1 MMDSIF
7 ADALPLLLDRFPDA
21 RILSLDCFDTL
32 LWRDTHAPHD
42 VFAALDLADPFQR
55 SLGEQRARSTAA
67 LLHQRNEVT
76 LAEIY
81 AEILPNADAGV
92 RAAMVAAELATEMR
106 MCFGFAPVIALIRAA
121 KARGLPVVVASDTY
135 FDAEQLGA
143 LIAAAAGSDVR
154 AMIDRIYCSCD
165 HKRSKG
171 EGLLGIAAADIG
183 LPASAFLHVGD
194 NPKADYDAA
203 HRLGMQAVH
212 LRQFT
217 PETEQRLRLEAG
229 TDAMLHPNHARIAP
243 IQPHRATLAL
253 GERQIACPA
262 ERLGYGV
269 IGPVLDAFAT
279 WLRGEVA
286 TLRAGRGGIVHLL
299 FLMRDGYLP
308 KQVYEARIPDASSH
322 AIEISRFTATAASFA
337 TAEDVLRYC
346 ALEATTEPGILLNQ
360 LLLPRQEAV
369 ALLRSLPPGGGFHA
383 LIRAIRQERVMR
395 RILERSRKFADRL
408 ADYLRQQVA
417 PAPGD
422 TLVLVDLG
430 YNGTVQN
437 MIAPVLRRMFDVA
450 TAGRYLLLR
459 EQDVSGLDKR
469 GFIAAPDYDGSTL
482 EALCGNVAVLEQIC
496 TVAQGSV
503 VDYARGAAVRGAS
516 AIKGAQSATR
526 DAVQSGALRYAGD
539 VGGVIV
545 RGTVTE
551 DAAAARRAAA
561 AVMGRLMFLPQPEE
575 LAVLEQFQ
583 HDVNLGANDTVPLF
597 DREIGAQGLRR
608 RGLFYLRGA
617 ERMYL
622 PAELQGAGLS
632 VKIALFAHKRFGL
645 PLTHADFGDSTLALP
660 ILIADGVTVDMTTVA
675 ATPTHDGYHT
685 AVIPIGDC
693 RFAVG
698 VQFGQICEWLQID
711 SVRFVPVDRYVSAQQ
726 RFGLDECDA
735 LPSLEG
741 MEQVAPHLFRCPDA
755 SATLLIPPPPRQDAR
770 PMLVTVV
777 FRPLVLRAT
786 EGDGDAAPHAAAEEP
801 VLARA

>member
-32 LWRDTHAPHD
+32 LWRDTHAPRD

-81 AEILPNADAGV
+81 AEILPNAVAGV

-106 MCFGFAPVIALIRAA
+106 LCFGFAPVIALIRAA

-171 EGLLGIAAADIG
+171 EGLLGIVAADIG
-183 LPASAFLHVGD
+183 LPTGAFLHVGD
-194 NPKADYDAA
+194 NPKADYEAA
-203 HRLGMQAVH
+203 RALGMQAVH

-229 TDAMLHPNHARIAP
+229 IHAMLHSDHANITP

-253 GERQIACPA
+253 GERQIGCPA

-269 IGPVLDAFAT
+269 IGPVLDAFAL
-279 WLRGEVA
+279 WLRGEIA
-286 TLRAGRGGIVHLL
+286 TLRAGRGGSIHLL

-308 KQVYEARIPDASSH
+308 KQVYDVRNPDASSH
-322 AIEISRFTATAASFA
+322 AVEISRFTATAASFA

-346 ALEATTEPGILLNQ
+346 ALEASTEPTILLNQ
-360 LLLPRQEAV
+360 LLFPRQEAV
-369 ALLRSLPPGGGFHA
+369 ALIRSLPSGGGFPA

-408 ADYLRQQVA
+408 ADYLRRQVA
-417 PAPGD
+417 PAAGD

-437 MIAPVLRRMFDVA
+437 MVAPVLRRLFDVA

-526 DAVQSGALRYAGD
+526 DAVQSGALRYARD
-539 VGGVIV
+539 VGGAIV
-545 RGTVTE
+545 RATAE

-575 LAVLEQFQ
+575 LSVLEQFQ
-583 HDVNLGANDTVPLF
+583 HDVNLGATDTVPLF

-622 PAELQGAGLS
+622 PAELQGEGLS
-632 VKIALFAHKRFGL
+632 VKLALFAHKRFGL
-645 PLTHADFGDSTLALP
+645 PLTHADFVDSTLALP

-675 ATPTHDGYHT
+675 ATPTHDGYHS

-698 VQFGQICEWLQID
+698 VQFGQICEWVQID
-711 SVRFVPVDRYVSAQQ
+711 SVRFVPVDRYVSAQK
-726 RFGLDECDA
+726 RFGLDESDA

-755 SATLLIPPPPRQDAR
+755 TATLLIPPPTRQDAR

-777 FRPLVLRAT
+777 FRPLVLRET
-786 EGDGDAAPHAAAEEP
+786 DGDAAPHSAVEQP

>member
-32 LWRDTHAPHD
+32 LWRDTHAPRD

-81 AEILPNADAGV
+81 AEILPNAVAGV

-106 MCFGFAPVIALIRAA
+106 LCFGFAPVIALIRAA

-171 EGLLGIAAADIG
+171 EGLLGIVAADIG
-183 LPASAFLHVGD
+183 LPTGAFLHVGD
-194 NPKADYDAA
+194 NPKADYEAA
-203 HRLGMQAVH
+203 RALGMQAVH

-229 TDAMLHPNHARIAP
+229 IHAMLHSDHANITP

-253 GERQIACPA
+253 GERQIGCPA

-269 IGPVLDAFAT
+269 IGPVLDAFAL
-279 WLRGEVA
+279 WLRGEIA
-286 TLRAGRGGIVHLL
+286 TLRAGRGGSIHLL

-308 KQVYEARIPDASSH
+308 KQVYDVRNPDASSH
-322 AIEISRFTATAASFA
+322 AVEISRFTATAASFA

-346 ALEATTEPGILLNQ
+346 ALEASTEPTILLNQ
-360 LLLPRQEAV
+360 LLFPRQEAV
-369 ALLRSLPPGGGFHA
+369 ALIRSLPSGGGFPA

-408 ADYLRQQVA
+408 ADYLRRQVA
-417 PAPGD
+417 PAAGD

-437 MIAPVLRRMFDVA
+437 MVAPVLRRLFDVA

-526 DAVQSGALRYAGD
+526 DAVQSGALRYARD
-539 VGGVIV
+539 VGGAIV
-545 RGTVTE
+545 RATAE

-575 LAVLEQFQ
+575 LSVLYQFQ
-583 HDVNLGANDTVPLF
+583 HDVNLGATDTVPLF

-622 PAELQGAGLS
+622 PAELQGEGLS
-632 VKIALFAHKRFGL
+632 VKLALFAHKRFGL
-645 PLTHADFGDSTLALP
+645 PLTHADFVDSTLALP

-698 VQFGQICEWLQID
+698 VQFGQICEWVQID
-711 SVRFVPVDRYVSAQQ
+711 SVRFVPVDRYVSAQK
-726 RFGLDECDA
+726 RFGLDESDA

-755 SATLLIPPPPRQDAR
+755 TATLLIPPPTRQDAL

-777 FRPLVLRAT
+777 FRPLVLRET
-786 EGDGDAAPHAAAEEP
+786 DGDAAPHSAVEQP